1 MQTPICM
8 SELLHVLHM
17 QRGAH
22 TSVRVFAPSAS
33 QPSQSW
39 RWRHASSA
47 LACTRR
53 RRHATRAPGTRH
65 HIRAPTGA
73 RKQSPR
79 PIKSLNKKDRT
90 SGVGIKV
97 DTETSKQ
104 EIPGGLGGPTKTRS
118 PAPRS
123 ARANMRLAAGKRAS
137 VHGISACACNVL
149 KYACTCT
156 DTACI
161 VYAIKRAP
169 ERMSGRASGFAT
181 HPTNGAACMRVCM
194 HAAMAPCHPSG
205 SPAEAPYP
213 NAYRRTEQIEQQS
226 RLGADHVLARG

>member
-1 MQTPICM
+1 MPVVGPYRTD
-8 SELLHVLHM
+8 SFTYAE
-17 QRGAH
+17 RR
-22 TSVRVFAPSAS
+22 SVRSPSPYMVPTPRGPDAISPYRRKAHAMHERATKVADHPPSAPSGS
-33 QPSQSW
+33 PILGSW
-39 RWRHASSA
+39 KGDRLVAWPVR
-47 LACTRR
+47 TRILV
-53 RRHATRAPGTRH
+53 T
-65 HIRAPTGA
+65 A
-73 RKQSPR
+73 RGPKAVSVAVKPR
-79 PIKSLNKKDRT
+79 ERY
-90 SGVGIKV
+90 
-97 DTETSKQ
+97 
-104 EIPGGLGGPTKTRS
+104 IPGGLGGPTKTRS

-213 NAYRRTEQIEQQS
+213 NAYRRTEQIAS
-226 RLGADHVLARG
+226 T